1 MVARILRQNARVWTC
16 PSCRSTTATT
26 YCPACG
32 ERARDPRELT
42 LPGLLGQAFEAFTN
56 IDGRLL
62 HSFRNLLT
70 RPGAL
75 TVAFIEGRRKPFL
88 GPFSL
93 FVVANVVFFAV
104 ESLTRGLVFS
114 TPLDSHLHTQP
125 WSDMIRPVVE
135 SRVAAQHMTVALYA
149 PRFDGAIAL
158 HARSLVLL
166 MALAFAPLPAIVFR
180 RQHHPFA
187 AHAVFSLHFYAF
199 VLLILTAGS
208 LVPAAGMPFGFERS
222 ANQRL
227 DAVLSIALTLASA
240 VYLYIA
246 IGVVYGGTQIGRVL
260 RAAALTIA
268 ATAIVLGYRF
278 ALLLLTLFTTR

>member
-1 MVARILRQNARVWTC
+1 MVARSLRQNARVWTC
-16 PSCRSTTATT
+16 PTCQRATAGL
-26 YCPACG
+26 YCPTCG

-42 LPGLLGQAFEAFTN
+42 LRGLLDQAFEAFTN

-62 HSFRNLLT
+62 HSFRCLVA

-75 TVAFIEGRRKPFL
+75 TVAFLDGRRKPYL

-93 FVVANVVFFAV
+93 FLVTNVLFFAV

-125 WSDMIRPVVE
+125 WSDVMQTVVAN
-135 SRVAAQHMTVALYA
+135 RLAAQQTTLALYA
-149 PRFDGAIAL
+149 PKFDGAIAL

-166 MALAFAPLPAIVFR
+166 MAVAFAPLTAIMFR
-180 RQHHPFA
+180 RSRQPFA

-199 VLLILTAGS
+199 TLLLLTAGS
-208 LVPAAGMPFGFERS
+208 LVPAAGMPFGMARFSS
-222 ANQRL
+222 ARV
-227 DAVLSIALTLASA
+227 DAVLSIALTLGCAT
-240 VYLYIA
+240 YLYLA
-246 IGVVYGGTQIGRVL
+246 VGTVYGGTRIVRTM

-268 ATAIVLGYRF
+268 AVAIVLGYRF
-278 ALLLLTLFTTR
+278 ALLLLTLFTTS